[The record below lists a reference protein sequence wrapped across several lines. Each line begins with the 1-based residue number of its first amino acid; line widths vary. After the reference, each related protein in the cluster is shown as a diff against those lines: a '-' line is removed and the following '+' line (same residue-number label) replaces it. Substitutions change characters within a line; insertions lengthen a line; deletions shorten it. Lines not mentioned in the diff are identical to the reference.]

1 MMQSDNDKNITT
13 LIVSLRLLHPIIAVL
28 LSNIYLRAFYIQN
41 SVQSHDHS
49 MAILSKSRRGR
60 KTVQEGLKPEEQE
73 KKKNQFCPL
82 FFEEEE
88 QEEQQEEGQEIDP
101 EQ

>member
-1 MMQSDNDKNITT
+1 
-13 LIVSLRLLHPIIAVL
+13 
-28 LSNIYLRAFYIQN
+28 
-41 SVQSHDHS
+41 

-73 KKKNQFCPL
+73 KKTNQFCPL

-101 EQ
+101 EE